1 MVNEI
6 VVIQRLLDHQQAE
19 VVQCFQV
26 IHVLQRVCRV
36 RIDRKQNFRVTPP
49 HLRDYVYI
57 PTRFD
62 LELDSLIAES
72 EITIHTFEQVFE
84 HIVDSSGGLV
94 VLVDGA
100 GRIRFASQAVI
111 DLLGRRPEQIHGQSI
126 AALVYQADLDRF
138 RSLTDV
144 RHPGDPQAA
153 PVRARLRAAD
163 GRWRTLE
170 WVISIPRSTDPGA
183 AVLTGQEVGARIE
196 LPAELPPEPRRTPR
210 DSLTDLPGS

>member
-1 MVNEI
+1 VSAMRHAATWWRRVLGRATWDDPGASADVRGAPSRDPLGE
-6 VVIQRLLDHQQAE
+6 VIE
-19 VVQCFQV
+19 
-26 IHVLQRVCRV
+26 
-36 RIDRKQNFRVTPP
+36 
-49 HLRDYVYI
+49 
-57 PTRFD
+57 D
-62 LELDSLIAES
+62 L
-72 EITIHTFEQVFE
+72 TFERVFE
-84 HIVDSSGGLV
+84 HIVDSSGDLV